1 MTRRCFISAKYG
13 VELSTLQRVLDEVN
27 VEWAWAQTSP
37 HGATVVEAVVQAIK
51 RADFVLGVLADG
63 DINANVMFEVGI
75 AIGLEIPVLLLT
87 TGKKP
92 LPFDLASF
100 RHFNTDLHDAKLLSL
115 QLDLF
120 VRSLATPKNDKRR
133 QVTSPS
139 SHINRIQDQPAPK
152 LFDSALEQNIAAAIH
167 RSGGRVTIP
176 SRSGQML
183 TPDLLMWLPEMDSE
197 LFNPAA
203 IEAKKT
209 IGAQDLLTL
218 QRRLGEFV
226 RNSNMGCGLIVVN
239 SVNLARNLGKIVP
252 YPFIFV
258 IGLGDFKSR
267 LEQGELASWIRQER
281 NRLAHGAR

>member
-13 VELSTLQRVLDEVN
+13 VELGTLQRVLDQVN
-27 VEWAWAQTSP
+27 VEWAWAQALP
-37 HGATVVEAVVQAIK
+37 HGSTVVETVSQAIK
-51 RADFVLGVLADG
+51 RADFVLGVLTDG
-63 DINANVMFEVGI
+63 DINANVMLEVGI
-75 AIGLEIPVLLLT
+75 AIGLGIPVLLLT

-100 RHFNTDLHDAKLLSL
+100 RHFNTDLQDTKLLSL

-120 VRSLATPKNDKRR
+120 VRSLATQKSDKRR
-133 QVTSPS
+133 QVTFPGD
-139 SHINRIQDQPAPK
+139 INRIQDQPAPK

-176 SRSGQML
+176 SPSGQTL
-183 TPDLLMWLPEMDSE
+183 TPNLLMWLPEVDSE

-209 IGAQDLLTL
+209 IGAQDLPAL
-218 QRRLGEFV
+218 QHRLGEFV

-239 SVNLARNLGKIVP
+239 SVNLARNVAKIVP
-252 YPFIFV
+252 YPFIF
-258 IGLGDFKSR
+258 IISLGEFKSK

>member
-1 MTRRCFISAKYG
+1 MTSRCFISAKYG
-13 VELSTLQRVLDEVN
+13 VELSTLQRVLDDVH
-27 VEWAWAQTSP
+27 VEWAWAQASP
-37 HGATVVEAVVQAIK
+37 HGATVVETVFDAIK

-63 DINANVMFEVGI
+63 DINANVMLEVGI

-92 LPFDLASF
+92 IPFDLASF
-100 RHFNTDLHDAKLLSL
+100 RHFNTDLQDTKLLSW

-120 VRSLATPKNDKRR
+120 VRSIATQKSDKRR
-133 QVTSPS
+133 QVAFSG
-139 SHINRIQDQPAPK
+139 NLDRIHDQPAPK
-152 LFDSALEQNIAAAIH
+152 LFDSAFEQNIAVAIQ

-183 TPDLLMWLPEMDSE
+183 TPDLLMWLPEVDSE

-209 IGAQDLLTL
+209 IGVQDLPSL
-218 QRRLGEFV
+218 QHRLGEFV

-252 YPFIFV
+252 YPFIFI
-258 IGLGDFKSR
+258 IGLGEFKSK

>member
-13 VELSTLQRVLDEVN
+13 VELGTLQRVLDEVN
-27 VEWAWAQTSP
+27 VEWAWARSSP
-37 HGATVVEAVVQAIK
+37 HGATVVEAVTQAIK

-63 DINANVMFEVGI
+63 DVNANVMFEVGI
-75 AIGLEIPVLLLT
+75 AIGLETPVLLLM

-92 LPFDLASF
+92 LPFDLAPF
-100 RHFNTDLHDAKLLSL
+100 RHFNTDLQDAKLLSL

-120 VRSLATPKNDKRR
+120 LRSLATPKNDKRR
-133 QVTSPS
+133 QGNPS
-139 SHINRIQDQPAPK
+139 SGRINRIQDQPAPK
-152 LFDSALEQNIAAAIH
+152 LLDSALEQNIATAIH

-176 SRSGQML
+176 SRYGQML
-183 TPDLLMWLPEMDSE
+183 TPNLLMWLPEVDSE

-203 IEAKKT
+203 IEAKET
-209 IGAQDLLTL
+209 IGAHDLPTL
-218 QRRLGEFV
+218 QHRLGEFV

-239 SVNLARNLGKIVP
+239 SVNLARNLAKIKP

-258 IGLGDFKSR
+258 IGLADFKSR
-267 LEQGELASWIRQER
+267 LEQRELASWIRQER